1 MKSSRRIVGSSILQA
16 GGLVLAPAVDVLHS
30 GRGRGWGGAGV
41 AAAGVGPVRA
51 EEPLQL
57 TDVQARA
64 HQVVAAAPATRVTI
78 RDSNEGSRRRF
89 LVSID
94 SNPFAGGGVGLSH
107 LIGSFS
113 LLNSFL
119 RNLRLL

>member
-16 GGLVLAPAVDVLHS
+16 GGLVPPAVDVVHS

-57 TDVQARA
+57 ADVQARA
-64 HQVVAAAPATRVTI
+64 HQVVAAAPGTRLPVT
-78 RDSNEGSRRRF
+78 F
-89 LVSID
+89 
-94 SNPFAGGGVGLSH
+94 VGRVVDFRH

>member
-1 MKSSRRIVGSSILQA
+1 M
-16 GGLVLAPAVDVLHS
+16 DVVHS
-30 GRGRGWGGAGV
+30 GRGRGGGGAGA
-41 AAAGVGPVRA
+41 AAAGGGPVRA

-57 TDVQARA
+57 ADVQARA
-64 HQVVAAAPATRVTI
+64 HQVVAAAPGTMVTI
-78 RDSNEGSRRRF
+78 RDSNEGSRRFFRRK
-89 LVSID
+89 
-94 SNPFAGGGVGLSH
+94 SH

>member
-1 MKSSRRIVGSSILQA
+1 MIIKSSQRFVLSSILQA
-16 GGLVLAPAVDVLHS
+16 GGLVLAPAVDVVHS

-64 HQVVAAAPATRVTI
+64 HQVVAAAPATRVAI
-78 RDSNEGSRRRF
+78 RD
-89 LVSID
+89 
-94 SNPFAGGGVGLSH
+94 
-107 LIGSFS
+107 
-113 LLNSFL
+113 
-119 RNLRLL
+119 